1 VGKPETDNL
10 MGWLTDIGVEVVR
23 RIVHDNYCKGLL
35 KGTVI
40 CIPILNIY
48 GFLQDE
54 RYVPGESSTWTRIT
68 YLLLISLYVIDGK
81 DVNRCFPGS
90 RTGSLA
96 HLVAYTITNQILPV
110 VDFGFDF
117 HTGGASRTIPS
128 VSN

>member
-1 VGKPETDNL
+1 
-10 MGWLTDIGVEVVR
+10 M
-23 RIVHDNYCKGLL
+23 HDNHCKGLL

-54 RYVPGESSTWTRIT
+54 RYVP
-68 YLLLISLYVIDGK
+68 DGK

-96 HLVAYTITNQILPV
+96 HLVAFTITNQILPA

-117 HTGGASRTIPS
+117 HTGGASRTNYPQ
-128 VSN
+128 V